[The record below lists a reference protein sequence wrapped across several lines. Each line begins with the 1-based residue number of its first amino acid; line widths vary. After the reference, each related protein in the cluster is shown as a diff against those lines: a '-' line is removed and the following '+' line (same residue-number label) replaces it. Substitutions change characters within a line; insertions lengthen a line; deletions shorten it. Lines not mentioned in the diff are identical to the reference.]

1 MLFQLKIEERQDQ
14 KQSLQSFAVVTKRSH
29 TALIAGLCY
38 FVEHFKIYT
47 VQKNLPEICIVQ
59 TSTIRKKFLNL
70 ITSTSFCIKV

>member
-29 TALIAGLCY
+29 TALIAGLSY

-47 VQKNLPEICIVQ
+47 VQTNLPEICIVQ
-59 TSTIRKKFLNL
+59 TSTIRQEIFR
-70 ITSTSFCIKV
+70 I